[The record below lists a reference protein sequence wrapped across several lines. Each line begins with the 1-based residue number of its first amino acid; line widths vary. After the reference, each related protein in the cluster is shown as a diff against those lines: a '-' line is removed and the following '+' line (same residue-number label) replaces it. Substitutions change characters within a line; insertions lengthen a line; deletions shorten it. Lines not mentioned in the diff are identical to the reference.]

1 MNYIIFDLEWNQSPS
16 GKTYSNKNLPFE
28 IVEIGAVKLN
38 SCFKEVGRFS
48 ELVRPRVYKNIN
60 YIIGNIIHIREEELK
75 KARPFKEVMESFL
88 QFCGTNYI
96 FCTWGNLD
104 LLELQRNMKYF
115 GMKPLSE
122 GPICFIDVQK
132 VFALQ
137 TEGKKYQHTL
147 EYAVDYCRIKKD
159 VSFHRAF
166 ADAYYTSRI
175 LSRIKRKYR
184 KKLSFDTYCIPQSKE
199 EEVRITFDSY
209 YKYISRGFTRPKD
222 ILIGCVAQF
231 TVMPLLAFALG
242 KIFGLDA
249 ALLAGVILVG
259 TCPGGT
265 SSNVITYLSKGD
277 VALSVGMTS
286 VNTLLAP
293 LLTPAITYLLLRT
306 TVTVDPIS
314 MFLSIIKV
322 VIIPIALGFIIN
334 KLFGKVTQK
343 LVKVLPTISVIA
355 ICLIVAAVVSHNSE
369 KIMTTGLVVF
379 AVVILHNLLGYACG
393 FGIGRLLHMSVPKTK
408 AISIEIGMQN
418 SGLATSLAGTA
429 FPDLAMATV
438 PGAIFSVWHNISGA
452 ILANVYNR
460 WTEKNETK

>member
-1 MNYIIFDLEWNQSPS
+1 MKTLEKISDFFGKYMAFIVLIVAALALFAPGTCLWIQTSWVNYL
-16 GKTYSNKNLPFE
+16 LM
-28 IVEIGAVKLN
+28 IV
-38 SCFKEVGRFS
+38 
-48 ELVRPRVYKNIN
+48 
-60 YIIGNIIHIREEELK
+60 
-75 KARPFKEVMESFL
+75 M
-88 QFCGTNYI
+88 
-96 FCTWGNLD
+96 
-104 LLELQRNMKYF
+104 F
-115 GMKPLSE
+115 GMGL
-122 GPICFIDVQK
+122 
-132 VFALQ
+132 
-137 TEGKKYQHTL
+137 TL
-147 EYAVDYCRIKKD
+147 
-159 VSFHRAF
+159 
-166 ADAYYTSRI
+166 
-175 LSRIKRKYR
+175 
-184 KKLSFDTYCIPQSKE
+184 KLEDFKL
-199 EEVRITFDSY
+199 V
-209 YKYISRGFTRPKD
+209 FTRPKD

-306 TVTVDPIS
+306 TVTVDPVS

-322 VIIPIALGFIIN
+322 VIIPIALGFVIN

-393 FGIGRLLHMSVPKTK
+393 FGLGRLLHMSVPKTK

-452 ILANVYNR
+452 ILANIYNR
-460 WTEKNETK
+460 WTDKSETK